1 MGQPWWIF
9 PFLWDSNPGLS
20 PAKVP
25 VPIPSSWKGGWNRN
39 GGWKKRQIFWRL
51 PWENMGNIW
60 ENMEKLEN
68 MGNTWNI
75 LDSRGKYGK
84 IHCKLENQL

>member
-60 ENMEKLEN
+60 ENMEK
-68 MGNTWNI
+68 I
-75 LDSRGKYGK
+75 GKYGK
-84 IHCKLENQL
+84 HLEHIG

>member
-1 MGQPWWIF
+1 VVGIVTAAGK
-9 PFLWDSNPGLS
+9 S
-20 PAKVP
+20 AKYT
-25 VPIPSSWKGGWNRN
+25 GGFH
-39 GGWKKRQIFWRL
+39 GK
-51 PWENMGNIW
+51 IW
-60 ENMEKLEN
+60 ETYGKTWKKLEN